1 VAGETETTEIGSM
14 QAMVRDWHIFE
25 IQPEQMKLCVL
36 SFHPS
41 HSAVKVVVVQ
51 VQQSAVR
58 EQQSSENQSSSSSSS
73 MIGFSVRKIRG
84 TGEVKRT
91 NSLIELPRNIK

>member
-1 VAGETETTEIGSM
+1 M

-41 HSAVKVVVVQ
+41 HSAVEVVVVQ